1 MKKKSLVL
9 LLALAMIFTFALSA
23 CGGGSSEES
32 SDAAEEETAVLK
44 VVTEA
49 TFAPFESTED
59 GDDTIIGFDP
69 DMMAAIAEDQGLE
82 LEWVNM
88 EFDSLIPALQSDQGD
103 IICAGMNKLAGDRA
117 EKVDFGDTYFESDL
131 MLLVTSDSE
140 LTGIDA
146 VTSDMKLASQIGT
159 TGGDMVQQMKDEGK
173 IADGVVLNQWTDC
186 YLQLQNGEVQG
197 VIVDKPVGEAYLN
210 NHGDIAK
217 FVGESFGEHE
227 EFAFAVQKGNTELL
241 EKLNT
246 GLANIKANGKYDELV
261 AKVLED
267 PDAQKALTDLPVM
280 PFYLTSE
287 ESAANEETMYNTI
300 KEIADSLA

>member
-1 MKKKSLVL
+1 MMKKA
-9 LLALAMIFTFALSA
+9 LALILTFAMICAFSLSA
-23 CGGGSSEES
+23 CGGGIESGSAEEGS
-32 SDAAEEETAVLK
+32 EETAKLK

-49 TFAPFESTED
+49 TFAPFEFTED
-59 GDDTIIGFDP
+59 GEEEIVGFDP

-131 MLLVTSDSE
+131 MLLVTADSD
-140 LTGIDA
+140 LAGIDA

-159 TGGDMVQQMKDEGK
+159 TGGDMVQEMQDEGK
-173 IADGVVLNQWTDC
+173 IAAGVVLNQWTDC

-241 EKLNT
+241 DKLNA

-261 AKVLED
+261 AKW
-267 PDAQKALTDLPVM
+267 
-280 PFYLTSE
+280 FS
-287 ESAANEETMYNTI
+287 
-300 KEIADSLA
+300 

>member
-23 CGGGSSEES
+23 CGGGGSSEES
-32 SDAAEEETAVLK
+32 SDAGEETAVLK

-131 MLLVTSDSE
+131 MLLVTSDSD

-159 TGGDMVQQMKDEGK
+159 TGGDMVQEMQDEGK
-173 IADGVVLNQWTDC
+173 IAAGVVLNQWTDC

-217 FVGESFGEHE
+217 FVGESFGDHE

-241 EKLNT
+241 EKLNA

-261 AKVLED
+261 DKW
-267 PDAQKALTDLPVM
+267 
-280 PFYLTSE
+280 FS
-287 ESAANEETMYNTI
+287 
-300 KEIADSLA
+300 

>member
-9 LLALAMIFTFALSA
+9 LLALSMIFTFVLGA
-23 CGGGSSEES
+23 CGGGSDES
-32 SDAAEEETAVLK
+32 SSDSDTLK

-49 TFAPFESTED
+49 TFAPFESTQD
-59 GDDTIIGFDP
+59 GDETIVGFDP
-69 DMMAAIAEDQGLE
+69 DMMAAIAEDQGLK

-117 EKVDFGDTYFESDL
+117 EKVDFGDTYFESEL
-131 MLLVTSDSE
+131 MLLVNADSD
-140 LTGIDA
+140 LAGIDA

-159 TGGDMVQQMKDEGK
+159 TGGDMVQEMKDEGK

-186 YLQLQNGEVQG
+186 YLQLKNGEVQG
-197 VIVDKPVGEAYLN
+197 VIVDKPVGEAYLKS
-210 NHGDIAK
+210 HGDEAK
-217 FVGESFGEHE
+217 FAGDPFGDHE

-246 GLANIKANGKYDELV
+246 GLANIKANGTYDELV
-261 AKVLED
+261 DKW
-267 PDAQKALTDLPVM
+267 
-280 PFYLTSE
+280 FS
-287 ESAANEETMYNTI
+287 
-300 KEIADSLA
+300 

>member
-1 MKKKSLVL
+1 MDSIVIRVDNNYLYKGEQIMKKKSLVI

-23 CGGGSSEES
+23 CGGGGSSEES
-32 SDAAEEETAVLK
+32 SDAGEETAVLK

-82 LEWVNM
+82 IEWVNM

-131 MLLVTSDSE
+131 MLLVTADSD

-159 TGGDMVQQMKDEGK
+159 TGGDMVQSMQDEGK
-173 IADGVVLNQWTDC
+173 IAAGVVLNQWTDC

-217 FVGESFGEHE
+217 FVGDSFGDHE

-241 EKLNT
+241 DKLNA
-246 GLANIKANGKYDELV
+246 GLANIKANGTYDELV
-261 AKVLED
+261 AKW
-267 PDAQKALTDLPVM
+267 
-280 PFYLTSE
+280 FS
-287 ESAANEETMYNTI
+287 
-300 KEIADSLA
+300 

>member
-1 MKKKSLVL
+1 MKKKYLVL

-32 SDAAEEETAVLK
+32 SDEGGDDSAVLK

-49 TFAPFESTED
+49 TFAPFESTQD
-59 GDDTIIGFDP
+59 GDETIVGFDP

-117 EKVDFGDTYFESDL
+117 EKVDFGDTYFESEL
-131 MLLVTSDSE
+131 MLLVKSDSD
-140 LTGIDA
+140 LAGIDA

-159 TGGDMVQQMKDEGK
+159 TGGDMVQAMKDEGK

-197 VIVDKPVGEAYLN
+197 VIVDKPVGEAYLKS
-210 NHGDIAK
+210 HGEEAK
-217 FVGESFGEHE
+217 FAGDAFGDHE
-227 EFAFAVQKGNTELL
+227 EFAFAVKKGNTELL

-246 GLANIKANGKYDELV
+246 GLANIKANGTYDKLV
-261 AKVLED
+261 DKW
-267 PDAQKALTDLPVM
+267 
-280 PFYLTSE
+280 FS
-287 ESAANEETMYNTI
+287 
-300 KEIADSLA
+300 

>member
-23 CGGGSSEES
+23 CGGGSEEAADS
-32 SDAAEEETAVLK
+32 SEETAVLK

-131 MLLVTSDSE
+131 MLLVTSDSY
-140 LTGIDA
+140 I
-146 VTSDMKLASQIGT
+146 
-159 TGGDMVQQMKDEGK
+159 
-173 IADGVVLNQWTDC
+173 
-186 YLQLQNGEVQG
+186 
-197 VIVDKPVGEAYLN
+197 
-210 NHGDIAK
+210 
-217 FVGESFGEHE
+217 
-227 EFAFAVQKGNTELL
+227 
-241 EKLNT
+241 
-246 GLANIKANGKYDELV
+246 
-261 AKVLED
+261 
-267 PDAQKALTDLPVM
+267 
-280 PFYLTSE
+280 
-287 ESAANEETMYNTI
+287 
-300 KEIADSLA
+300 

>member
-1 MKKKSLVL
+1 MILIMENRKEIETMKKKYLAI
-9 LLALAMIFTFALSA
+9 LLALAMTFTFMLSA
-23 CGGGSSEES
+23 CGGGSDQDSSE
-32 SDAAEEETAVLK
+32 AEETEVLK

-59 GDDTIIGFDP
+59 GDETIIGFDP
-69 DMMAAIAEDQGLE
+69 DMMAAIAEDQGLK

-117 EKVDFGDTYFESDL
+117 EKVDFGDTYFESEL
-131 MLLVTSDSE
+131 MLLVASDSDLE
-140 LTGIDA
+140 GIDA

-159 TGGDMVQQMKDEGK
+159 TGGDMVQEMKEEGK

-186 YLQLQNGEVQG
+186 YLQLKNGEVQG
-197 VIVDKPVGEAYLN
+197 VIVDKPVGEAYLKS
-210 NHGDIAK
+210 HGDEAK
-217 FVGESFGEHE
+217 FVGDAFGDRE

-246 GLANIKANGKYDELV
+246 GLANIKANGTYDELV
-261 AKVLED
+261 DKW
-267 PDAQKALTDLPVM
+267 
-280 PFYLTSE
+280 FS
-287 ESAANEETMYNTI
+287 
-300 KEIADSLA
+300 

>member
-1 MKKKSLVL
+1 MKKKYLVL

-23 CGGGSSEES
+23 CGGGGSEES
-32 SDAAEEETAVLK
+32 SDEGGEDTAVLK

-49 TFAPFESTED
+49 TFAPFESTQD
-59 GDDTIIGFDP
+59 GDETIVGFDP
-69 DMMAAIAEDQGLE
+69 DMMAAIAEDQGLQ

-117 EKVDFGDTYFESDL
+117 EKVDFGDTYFESEL
-131 MLLVTSDSE
+131 MLLVKSDSD
-140 LTGIDA
+140 LAGIDA

-159 TGGDMVQQMKDEGK
+159 TGGDMVQAMKEEGK

-197 VIVDKPVGEAYLN
+197 VVVDKPVGEAYLKS
-210 NHGDIAK
+210 HGEEAK
-217 FVGESFGEHE
+217 FAGDAFGDHE
-227 EFAFAVQKGNTELL
+227 EFAFAVKKGNTELL

-261 AKVLED
+261 DKW
-267 PDAQKALTDLPVM
+267 
-280 PFYLTSE
+280 FS
-287 ESAANEETMYNTI
+287 
-300 KEIADSLA
+300 

>member
-9 LLALAMIFTFALSA
+9 LLSLAMVFAFVLGA
-23 CGGGSSEES
+23 CGGKSDSGDSGDGGDDSE
-32 SDAAEEETAVLK
+32 VLK

-59 GDDTIIGFDP
+59 GNDEIVGFDP
-69 DMMAAIAEDQGLE
+69 DMMAAIAEDQGLKI
-82 LEWVNM
+82 EWVNM

-117 EKVDFGDTYFESDL
+117 EKVDFGETYFESDL
-131 MLLVTSDSE
+131 MLLVTADSDIS
-140 LTGIDA
+140 GIDA

-159 TGGDMVQQMKDEGK
+159 TGGDMVQEMKEEGK

-197 VIVDKPVGEAYLN
+197 VIVDKPVGEAYLKS
-210 NHGDIAK
+210 HGDIAK
-217 FVGESFGEHE
+217 FAGESFGDHE

-241 EKLNT
+241 DKLNT
-246 GLANIKANGKYDELV
+246 GLANIKANGTYDELV
-261 AKVLED
+261 DKW
-267 PDAQKALTDLPVM
+267 
-280 PFYLTSE
+280 FS
-287 ESAANEETMYNTI
+287 
-300 KEIADSLA
+300 